1 GIMDLPDPPTETPRD
16 APPFP
21 STAVGR
27 RIRKSMKT
35 VRNANS
41 LHLDRRRIINTRMIR
56 VMKERLPALSPLK
69 DELDSIRGRGV
80 ISFIPGSF
88 DDDDSLSWMNS
99 YNSHQIHPPRWYLLQ
114 VLITTTI
121 EDWEYCMGVCGFND
135 CCSFTDSSLTS
146 SA

>member
-1 GIMDLPDPPTETPRD
+1 MDLPDPPTETPRD

-21 STAVGR
+21 STGVGR

-41 LHLDRRRIINTRMIR
+41 LHLDRKRIINTRMIR
-56 VMKERLPALSPLK
+56 VMKGGLLALSSLK
-69 DELDSIRGRGV
+69 DELHSITGRGV
-80 ISFIPGSF
+80 ISLIFIPRSF

-99 YNSHQIHPPRWYLLQ
+99 YNSHQIHTPLWCLLQ
-114 VLITTTI
+114 VLITTI
-121 EDWEYCMGVCGFND
+121 EDWGVLCGFND
-135 CCSFTDSSLTS
+135 CHSFTDSSLAS